1 MILCLSAATIAITA
15 YGPLLMTALHGTSAL
30 AAGYVIAVASVSWT
44 VTAVLAAGA
53 TERHDPKLIATGT
66 GVVAMSVAGF
76 ASAVPHGPVGLLARC
91 SATEGGGFGLARTF
105 ISRRAPAPRP

>member
-66 GVVAMSVAGF
+66 VVVALRVAGF
-76 ASAVPHGPVGLLARC
+76 ARAVPPGPVWLIELCA
-91 SATEGGGFGLARTF
+91 AMGGGGVRSEEHTAELKY
-105 ISRRAPAPRP
+105 